1 LAVTI
6 LAALPIL
13 LILFLMLVLRWPA
26 SRAGLVGLAVSL
38 VLAWGPFRE
47 MLTAEVSAAVA
58 TTGALAE
65 ALFTAATIMWIIIPA
80 LAIHQMQVAS
90 GAIGVLERALG
101 RVTGDP
107 RVLALLIAWFFA
119 LFMEGAA
126 GFGTSAA
133 LAAPFL
139 VGAGFRPLQAVT
151 LALVGHVAGV
161 SFGAIGTP
169 VVPQVAATEFTAL
182 EISRATAP
190 YHALLGVALALVV
203 MALASRSSAPGDR
216 SRSAVPETL
225 GAAAL
230 FLVPYLGI
238 AWVIGPELPT
248 LGGALLGGL
257 AFAWLVGRRS
267 PAQSAAPTSEEPGA
281 LWAAAPYLGV
291 VGLVL
296 VTRLVPGLSDVLQ
309 DIEIEWELAGGFSGS
324 FAPLYHPG
332 TLLVGGLILGAVVQR
347 LPLRAPAAAFRGA
360 LGQVGPV
367 VIALVAMLGLSR
379 VMVAAGMIDT
389 LAEAASDIAGDGWPL
404 LAPAVGALGTF
415 ITGSAT
421 ASNILFTDFQ
431 AATAKTLGM
440 PGLPL
445 IGAQGFGAA
454 AGNMIAPHNVIAA
467 AAVVGET
474 GNEGATLRTTLWVA
488 LGYLAAGGV
497 VAFLAVL
504 FVG

>member
-1 LAVTI
+1 VTA

-13 LILFLMLVLRWPA
+13 LILFLMLALRWPA
-26 SRAGLVGLAVSL
+26 SRAGVVGLTVSL
-38 VLAWGPFRE
+38 ILAWWPFRDS
-47 MLTAEVSAAVA
+47 LTEVVGGGTA
-58 TTGALAE
+58 TVGALTE
-65 ALFTAATIMWIIIPA
+65 ALFTAAAILWIIVPA

-90 GAIGVLERALG
+90 GAIGVLERTLG

-107 RVLALLIAWFFA
+107 RILALLVAWFFA

-139 VGAGFRPLQAVT
+139 VGAGFRPLQAVI
-151 LALVGHVAGV
+151 LALVGHAAGV

-169 VVPQVAATEFTAL
+169 VVPQVAATEFTAI

-203 MALASRSSAPGDR
+203 MILASRGSAPGDR
-216 SRSAVPETL
+216 SRSAVPATL
-225 GAAAL
+225 VAAVL
-230 FLVPYLGI
+230 FFVPYLGI
-238 AWVIGPELPT
+238 AWFIGPELPT
-248 LGGALLGGL
+248 LGGALVGGL
-257 AFAWLVGRRS
+257 AFVWVVRRRDS
-267 PAQSAAPTSEEPGA
+267 APTAAESSEGPGP
-281 LWAAAPYLGV
+281 LWAAAPYLSV

-296 VTRLVPGLSDVLQ
+296 VTRLTPGLSDVLR
-309 DIEIEWELAGGFSGS
+309 DIEVRWELAGGFTGS

-332 TLLVGGLILGAVVQR
+332 TLLVGGLLIGAALQR
-347 LPLRAPAAAFRGA
+347 RSRRAAATAFRRA
-360 LGQVGPV
+360 AGQVGPV

-379 VMVAAGMIDT
+379 IMVAAGMIDT
-389 LAEAASDIAGDGWPL
+389 LAQAAADATGDAWPL
-404 LAPAVGALGTF
+404 FAPVVGALGTF

-431 AATAKTLGM
+431 AVTARALGV
-440 PGLPL
+440 PVLPL
-445 IGAQGFGAA
+445 LGAQGFGAA

-474 GNEGATLRTTLWVA
+474 GNEGATLRTTLGVA
-488 LGYLAAGGV
+488 FGYLALGGLT
-497 VAFLAVL
+497 AAL
-504 FVG
+504 FVSFAG

>member
-1 LAVTI
+1 MTF
-6 LAALPIL
+6 LAAIPIL
-13 LILFLMLVLRWPA
+13 LILVLMLGLRWPA
-26 SRAGLVGLAVSL
+26 SRAGVVGLALSL
-38 VLAWGPFRE
+38 LLAWWPFRE
-47 MLTAEVSAAVA
+47 NLTEQVGGAAA
-58 TTGALAE
+58 TAGALSE
-65 ALFTAATIMWIIIPA
+65 ALFTAAAILLIIVPA
-80 LAIHQMQVAS
+80 LAIHQMQVKS
-90 GAIGVLERALG
+90 GAIGILERALSS
-101 RVTGDP
+101 VTGDP

-139 VGAGFRPLQAVT
+139 VSAGFAPLQAVI
-151 LALVGHVAGV
+151 LALVGHAAGV

-169 VVPQVAATEFTAL
+169 IVPQVAASEFSAL
-182 EISRATAP
+182 EIARATAP

-203 MALASRSSAPGDR
+203 MLLASRGSAPGDR
-216 SRSAVPETL
+216 SRSAVPATL

-230 FLVPYLGI
+230 FFVPYLGI

-248 LGGALLGGL
+248 LGGALIGGL
-257 AFAWLVGRRS
+257 GFVWLVRRFGS
-267 PAQSAAPTSEEPGA
+267 PQTPAEPSDDPGV
-281 LWAAAPYLGV
+281 LWAAAPYLSV
-291 VGLVL
+291 VALVL
-296 VTRLVPGLSDVLQ
+296 ATRLIPGLSDVLQ
-309 DIEIEWELAGGFSGS
+309 DIEIRWELDGGFSGS

-332 TLLVGGLILGAVVQR
+332 TLLIGGLLVGAVIQR
-347 LPLRAPAAAFRGA
+347 RPWGAPVSALRVAV
-360 LGQVGPV
+360 GQIGPV

-389 LAEAASDIAGDGWPL
+389 LAQAASDATGDLWPL
-404 LAPAVGALGTF
+404 FAPMVGALGTF

-431 AATAKTLGM
+431 VVTAGTLGA
-440 PGLPL
+440 PVLPL
-445 IGAQGFGAA
+445 VGAQGFGAA

-488 LGYLAAGGV
+488 IGYLVAGGV
-497 VAFLAVL
+497 AAFVAVSLS
-504 FVG
+504 G